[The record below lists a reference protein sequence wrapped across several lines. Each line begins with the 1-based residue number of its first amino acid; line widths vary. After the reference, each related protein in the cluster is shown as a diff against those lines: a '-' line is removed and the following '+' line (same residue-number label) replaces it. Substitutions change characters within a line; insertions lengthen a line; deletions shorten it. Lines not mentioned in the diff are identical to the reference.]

1 MDNPEVDIDD
11 ENVTN
16 QRFNVTHVAVRREA
30 RKYTTD
36 PDGIGNE
43 TPRSSIT
50 HSTSENTIGFTS
62 TNEAVPMTVFYRN
75 DSSKRHLPGGKN
87 SIKSR
92 PTLHQLRKNFEKD
105 GNINIEADIQ
115 AQVHDLQLV

>member
-1 MDNPEVDIDD
+1 MVVNVEIDL
-11 ENVTN
+11 
-16 QRFNVTHVAVRREA
+16 QVAGKRDA
-30 RKYTTD
+30 SKSTTD
-36 PDGIGNE
+36 TDGTAE
-43 TPRSSIT
+43 S
-50 HSTSENTIGFTS
+50 TIGYTS

-105 GNINIEADIQ
+105 GNLSPDTETH
-115 AQVHDLQLV
+115 AQVNDFYLIN

>member
-1 MDNPEVDIDD
+1 MIIIP
-11 ENVTN
+11 
-16 QRFNVTHVAVRREA
+16 QVAAKREA
-30 RKYTTD
+30 RKNITD
-36 PDGIGNE
+36 TDGYE
-43 TPRSSIT
+43 TP
-50 HSTSENTIGFTS
+50 STAENTTGYTS

-105 GNINIEADIQ
+105 GNINSDTETQ
-115 AQVHDLQLV
+115 AQVNVYGFLSRIW